1 MAIMAVHSAVTTDS
15 SSTGGSSSVNRAI
28 RNAIR
33 SDGDTTKFL
42 RADWKFAV
50 PTGGGGNG
58 VDVTVDFGSSFTHYA
73 ETVVT
78 GETWVTST
86 SKIVATPKASDGSGI
101 EAAILSFQP
110 CVGEPRQRRRL
121 HTPRLHARRG
131 EGHIQ
136 SLAWESKWPE
146 SNLGTAPQP
155 SAEMTVDTNGNAHV
169 TLPTTESQAGF
180 ACITAENDDG
190 TVLGSRHLQPIEVS
204 NDYRLRAGVDPSCF
218 TIRLR
223 ARTLPA
229 TASNRTTR
237 RQPRRRPRAS

>member
-1 MAIMAVHSAVTTDS
+1 MAVHSAVTTDS

-110 CVGEPRQRRRL
+110 CVGNLVNGDGFTLRVY
-121 HTPRLHARRG
+121 TPVEA
-131 EGHIQ
+131 
-136 SLAWESKWPE
+136 K
-146 SNLGTAPQP
+146 GTY
-155 SAEMTVDTNGNAHV
+155 TFTCV
-169 TLPTTESQAGF
+169 
-180 ACITAENDDG
+180 
-190 TVLGSRHLQPIEVS
+190 
-204 NDYRLRAGVDPSCF
+204 GV
-218 TIRLR
+218 
-223 ARTLPA
+223 
-229 TASNRTTR
+229 
-237 RQPRRRPRAS
+237 